1 MNKRNFSDS
10 WMRLPRKSIKKR
22 DYPGVSAPWRLY
34 TPQYGEISLLSTG
47 VYSAI
52 LAPSNLGASKC

>member
-10 WMRLPRKSIKKR
+10 WLGLPKESIEKR
-22 DYPGVSAPWRLY
+22 DYPGVSPPWRLY

-52 LAPSNLGASKC
+52 LTSSKLRASKC